1 MGSSANVE
9 LPIAFFRHLPPK
21 RMPGVSLPSMNLFA
35 QILHLLHKE
44 FTLEWRQKYAL
55 SGILLYVLSTVFIV
69 YISFQHIGPQVWNV
83 LFWVIML
90 FASVNAVVKSFVQE
104 SGYRQLYY
112 FQLLHPIAI
121 LLSKMIYNASLL
133 LVLGALTFVAMSFVA
148 GNPVKESGEFALALF
163 LGSTGFSITF
173 TFVSAIAAK
182 ADNSSTLMAILSF
195 PVVIPVLLLLVNLSA
210 HSIGLLGGTGIGDKI
225 MMLAAVD
232 LILVAMGLVLFPFLW
247 RD

>member
-1 MGSSANVE
+1 M
-9 LPIAFFRHLPPK
+9 
-21 RMPGVSLPSMNLFA
+21 SLFT
-35 QILHLLHKE
+35 QIFYLLHKE
-44 FTLEWRQKYAL
+44 ITLEFRQRYAI

-69 YISFQHIGPQVWNV
+69 YISFQNISPQVWNV

-90 FASVNAVVKSFVQE
+90 FASINAVMKSFVQE

-121 LLSKMIYNASLL
+121 LVSKMMYNALL
-133 LVLGALTFVAMSFVA
+133 LLCLGVLTFLALAFIA
-148 GNPVKESGEFALALF
+148 GNPIQNAGEFALAMF

-195 PVVIPVLLLLVNLSA
+195 PVVIPILLLLVNLSA
-210 HSIGLLGGTGIGDKI
+210 HSIGLLGGTDIGDKI
-225 MMLAAVD
+225 MLLAAVD

>member
-1 MGSSANVE
+1 MS
-9 LPIAFFRHLPPK
+9 IFT
-21 RMPGVSLPSMNLFA
+21 
-35 QILHLLHKE
+35 QILFLLRKE
-44 FTLEWRQKYAL
+44 IMLEMRQRYAI

-69 YISFQHIGPQVWNV
+69 YISFQNISPQVWNV

-90 FASVNAVVKSFVQE
+90 FASVNAVMKSFVQE

-112 FQLLHPIAI
+112 FQLLHPVAI
-121 LLSKMIYNASLL
+121 LLSKMIYNALL
-133 LVLGALTFVAMSFVA
+133 LLLLGGLTFVALGFVA
-148 GNPVKESGEFALALF
+148 GNPVQEAAYFALALF

-195 PVVIPVLLLLVNLSA
+195 PVVIPILLLLVNLSA
-210 HSIGLLGGTGIGDKI
+210 LSIGLLGNTDIGDKI
-225 MMLAAVD
+225 MLLGAVD

>member
-1 MGSSANVE
+1 
-9 LPIAFFRHLPPK
+9 
-21 RMPGVSLPSMNLFA
+21 MPGVSLPAMNLFA

-44 FTLEWRQKYAL
+44 ITLEWRQRYAI

-69 YISFQHIGPQVWNV
+69 YISFQNIGPQVWNV

-90 FASVNAVVKSFVQE
+90 FASVNAVMKSFVQE

-121 LLSKMIYNASLL
+121 LLSKMIYNALLL
-133 LVLGALTFVAMSFVA
+133 LVLGVLTFVALSFVA
-148 GNPVKESGEFALALF
+148 GNPVQEAGNFALALF

-195 PVVIPVLLLLVNLSA
+195 PVVIPILLLLVNLSA
-210 HSIGLLGGTGIGDKI
+210 HSIGLLSGTDIGDKI
-225 MMLAAVD
+225 MLLGAVD
-232 LILVAMGLVLFPFLW
+232 LILVALGLVLFPFLW

>member
-1 MGSSANVE
+1 
-9 LPIAFFRHLPPK
+9 
-21 RMPGVSLPSMNLFA
+21 MNLFS
-35 QILHLLHKE
+35 QIIHLLHKE
-44 FTLEWRQKYAL
+44 ITLEFRQRYAI

-69 YISFQHIGPQVWNV
+69 YISFQNIGPQVWNV

-90 FASVNAVVKSFVQE
+90 FASVNAVMKSFEQE

-121 LLSKMIYNASLL
+121 LLSKMIYNSLLL
-133 LVLGALTFVAMSFVA
+133 LVLGVLTFVSMAFIA
-148 GNPVKESGEFALALF
+148 GNPVQHAAEFALVLVF
-163 LGSTGFSITF
+163 GSTGFSITF

-210 HSIGLLGGTGIGDKI
+210 HSIGLLGGTEIGDKI
-225 MMLAAVD
+225 MLLAAVD
-232 LILVAMGLVLFPFLW
+232 MILVALGLVLFPFLW

>member
-1 MGSSANVE
+1 M
-9 LPIAFFRHLPPK
+9 
-21 RMPGVSLPSMNLFA
+21 SLFT
-35 QILHLLHKE
+35 QIFYLLHKE
-44 FTLEWRQKYAL
+44 ITLEFRQRYAI

-69 YISFQHIGPQVWNV
+69 YISFQNISPQVWNV

-90 FASVNAVVKSFVQE
+90 FASINAVMKSFVQE

-121 LLSKMIYNASLL
+121 LVSKMIYNALL
-133 LVLGALTFVAMSFVA
+133 LLCLGVLTFLALAFIA
-148 GNPVKESGEFALALF
+148 GNPIQNAGEFALAMF

-195 PVVIPVLLLLVNLSA
+195 PVVIPILLLLVNLSA
-210 HSIGLLGGTGIGDKI
+210 HSIGLLGGTDIGDKI
-225 MMLAAVD
+225 MLLAAVD

>member
-1 MGSSANVE
+1 
-9 LPIAFFRHLPPK
+9 
-21 RMPGVSLPSMNLFA
+21 MNLFA
-35 QILHLLHKE
+35 QIRYLLHKE
-44 FTLEWRQKYAL
+44 FTLEWRQKYAI

-69 YISFQHIGPQVWNV
+69 YISIQNISPMLWNV

-90 FASVNAVVKSFVQE
+90 FASVNAVMKSFVQE

-112 FQLLHPIAI
+112 YQLLHPIAI
-121 LLSKMIYNASLL
+121 LLSKMIYNALLL
-133 LVLGALTFVAMSFVA
+133 LVLGVLTFLALGFVA
-148 GNPVKESGEFALALF
+148 GNPVEDAGIFALVLF

-173 TFVSAIAAK
+173 TFISAIAAK

-195 PVVIPVLLLLVNLSA
+195 PVVIPILLLLVNLSA
-210 HSIGLLGGTGIGDKI
+210 RSLGLLAGTELGDKI
-225 MMLAAVD
+225 MMLAALD